1 MDFQYPRTAAD
12 LTEEM
17 LAMPADRLVQLARH
31 PIRILT
37 SQADIYPWL
46 ARCMADELKRR
57 NAHGEP
63 TRWILPVG
71 PKGQYPILARI
82 CNEERISWKDVFA
95 FHMDD
100 YLDWQGRPIPP
111 DHPFSF
117 HGFVQKHLYD
127 LLDPDLRP
135 PDEQI
140 AFPSVYDIDAFSQR
154 LASVGGADNSF
165 GGFGY
170 RGLVAFNESPSTR
183 WHRISADELAAS
195 KTRIVHLLDDTIVAL
210 SQRMLGG
217 YSQLLPRMA
226 ITIGMADIIAS
237 RHVHLVLEGG
247 AWKQYALRVFALTTE
262 RDPEY
267 PVTLLNGHPSLEVTT
282 DASCAAP
289 IRFGLRP

>member
-1 MDFQYPRTAAD
+1 MDFQYPRCAAD

-17 LAMPADRLVQLARH
+17 LAMPADRLVQLSRH
-31 PIRILT
+31 PIRIMP

-46 ARCMADELKRR
+46 ARCMADELKER
-57 NAHGEP
+57 NTRGDP

-71 PKGQYPILARI
+71 PKGQYPLLAKI
-82 CNEERISWKDVFA
+82 CNDERIGWNNVFA

-100 YLDWQGRPIPP
+100 YLDWQGRPIPLE
-111 DHPFSF
+111 HPFSF
-117 HGFVQKHLYD
+117 RGFVQKYLYD

-135 PDEQI
+135 PEEQI
-140 AFPSVYDIDAFSQR
+140 VFPSINDIDAFSER
-154 LASVGGADNSF
+154 LRSVGGADNAF

-170 RGLVAFNESPSTR
+170 RGLVAFNENPSTR
-183 WHRISADELAAS
+183 WHKISADELAAS

-237 RHVHLVLEGG
+237 RHIHLVLEGG
-247 AWKQYALRVFALTTE
+247 AWKQYVLRVFALTTV

-267 PVTLLNGHPSLEVTT
+267 PVTLLTDHPSVEVTT
-282 DASCAAP
+282 DIACAQP
-289 IRFGLRP
+289 IGFGLRP